1 MLRRLLCV
9 PVLLLALAACQQ
21 STPTPVETSNETAL
35 EGSGAV
41 SAPAPAA
48 ATPKRDLTSTT
59 QWPAASVAAGE
70 AWVSCSLD
78 YAGQGDGDALEDLAF
93 PAVEQALMPCKDA
106 GVVRVRYSGKINA
119 PFTEL
124 VARVADMAR
133 RLGISK
139 RVLDLNSTGGQVED
153 AMHVGDVIGGTHW
166 TLWVRE
172 QSLCHSS
179 CVLVLAAGDSR
190 MISGKVGVHRM
201 MRIGSS
207 ASSRSELTEE
217 LKAVQEQMHDYL
229 QRNGTSVAVA
239 DLMMTIPNRQLRLL
253 DATELREFGLEG
265 INAVQDDLDRI
276 RLTRECGEELVQR
289 RDAFI
294 RAFDR
299 RCLSPGTAVEDI
311 NACGLELRS
320 QFGFPDTRCPAATPL
335 SEHDTPQLAHVMSP
349 VAPGAGASERDG
361 SGG

>member
-1 MLRRLLCV
+1 MLRRLLCAL
-9 PVLLLALAACQQ
+9 PLLLALAACRQPTQ
-21 STPTPVETSNETAL
+21 GVAETVSETPM

-41 SAPAPAA
+41 SAPAPEAPP
-48 ATPKRDLTSTT
+48 PKRDLAGTT
-59 QWPAASVAAGE
+59 QWPAASIGAGD
-70 AWVSCSLD
+70 AQVSCSLD
-78 YAGQGDGDALEDLAF
+78 YAGQGDGEPLEDLGF
-93 PAVEQALMPCKDA
+93 PVLEQALTLCKDA

-119 PFTEL
+119 SFTEL
-124 VARVADMAR
+124 VARVAEMAR

-153 AMHVGDVIGGTHW
+153 AMHAGDVIGGTHW

-179 CVLVLAAGDSR
+179 CVLILAAGDSR

-217 LKAVQEQMHDYL
+217 LKAVQDQMHDYL
-229 QRNGTSVAVA
+229 QRNGASVAVA

-253 DATELREFGLEG
+253 DATELREFGLDG

-276 RLTRECGEELVQR
+276 RLTRECGEEFVQR

-311 NACGLELRS
+311 NACGLELRG

-335 SEHDTPQLAHVMSP
+335 AEHDAPQLAHAMRP
-349 VAPGAGASERDG
+349 VAPEQGAQGRGG